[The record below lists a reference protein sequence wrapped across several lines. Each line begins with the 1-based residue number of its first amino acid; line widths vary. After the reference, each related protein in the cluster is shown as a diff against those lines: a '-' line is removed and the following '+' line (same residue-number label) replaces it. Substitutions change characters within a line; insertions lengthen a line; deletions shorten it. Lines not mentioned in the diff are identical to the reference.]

1 MFFEIDVA
9 LILSVISLAVA
20 ILSPVLVALSNHR
33 HERKMYRMKFVTEH
47 KHEVIEHYL
56 RSAGKCI
63 FMFDLAAL
71 SEFESVA
78 SEIFMYAP
86 EEKWD
91 DLDRFNKSVA
101 SCFNSAECGAN
112 VRAYLQALQSDYFD
126 ICRQFSKHGRR

>member
-1 MFFEIDVA
+1 MFFEIDAA

-47 KHEVIEHYL
+47 KHEVIEQYL

-63 FMFDLAAL
+63 FMFDLTAL

-86 EEKWD
+86 KTMRE
-91 DLDRFNKSVA
+91 DLDRFNRAVA
-101 SCFNSAECGAN
+101 ECFNSAEYGGN
-112 VRAYLQALQSDYFD
+112 VRAELKALQSDYFD
-126 ICRQFSKHGRR
+126 ICKKFSDYGRK

>member
-1 MFFEIDVA
+1 MFFEIDAA

-63 FMFDLAAL
+63 FMFDLPSL

-86 EEKWD
+86 EEMWD
-91 DLDRFNKSVA
+91 DLDRFNKA
-101 SCFNSAECGAN
+101 IAQCFNASEYGSSI
-112 VRAYLQALQSDYFD
+112 RASLQALQSDYFD